1 MVSIIALD
9 NIKSHL
15 GRLELEYE
23 GVKIWVTITIDPV
36 SWPDPTFPFTHTH
49 LHYKDGQGI

>member
-15 GRLELEYE
+15 GRLELELE

-36 SWPDPTFPFTHTH
+36 SWLSSPTLSFTYA
-49 LHYKDGQGI
+49 HYKDGQGI